1 MHQDQAEIV
10 ALQALEWLAGDPEL
24 FGIFLAAS
32 GTDQNGVN
40 ARAGDP
46 AFLGGVLDFV
56 LQADAHVLSFAQT
69 VAIDP
74 MLVRAARIALPGG
87 AKPGMD
93 LRR

>member
-56 LQADAHVLSFAQT
+56 LQADSHVLALAET
-69 VAIDP
+69 CGIAP
-74 MLVRAARIALPGG
+74 EAPRAARAALPGG
-87 AKPGMD
+87 AVPD
-93 LRR
+93 WT